1 MEGPGEGYTERQF
14 RAHVSLYKMLGCT
27 GQIKN
32 EESAG
37 LEGVAALTRLFQH
50 VCSRGSDE
58 GERREQTTFTVWT
71 TVLSTNWFD
80 VGKRRVE
87 IDPSDEMEWKE
98 NICPS
103 PGSHQ

>member
-27 GQIKN
+27 DQIKD

-58 GERREQTTFTVWT
+58 GNMSGANHFHSLDDSLEYQLV
-71 TVLSTNWFD
+71 
-80 VGKRRVE
+80 
-87 IDPSDEMEWKE
+87 
-98 NICPS
+98 
-103 PGSHQ
+103 